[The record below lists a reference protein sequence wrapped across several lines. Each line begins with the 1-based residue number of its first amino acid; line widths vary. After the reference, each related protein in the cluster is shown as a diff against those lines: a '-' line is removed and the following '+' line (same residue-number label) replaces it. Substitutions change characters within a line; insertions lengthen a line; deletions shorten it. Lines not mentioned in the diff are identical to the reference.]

1 MSGRAHPAKRSIIV
15 LSASLLSLTVLWR
28 PAWVGQAA
36 VDAARVRPHDVTSA
50 LIATPGNP
58 NRPLLAFYY
67 MGYARTSWSAR
78 TMSDLPAIPYDS
90 GDDVAI
96 SRQITWAANA
106 GITGFIGSWWGP
118 DSQTDRNFS
127 RLLAR
132 SALLEK
138 TAGYHFA
145 STIYLESDA
154 PALTGSGALA
164 GALRYVLTRYGTSR
178 YFFHWHGKPVIF
190 IWDPLDH
197 GRTLAQWAAIR
208 RQVDPHHRTLWSAEG
223 ATVGLLAVFDGLH
236 LFSAG
241 YWGILHGDMAAVDQG
256 FRAKVD
262 AYNRAHHAAK
272 LWAAGVQPGYNDT
285 RIRPRPVGYV
295 VPRRGGA
302 TYRTSW
308 QAALA
313 SHPDWITIST
323 FNEWYEG
330 GMIEPSVS
338 YAGFYLRLTR
348 RYARAWHG

>member
-1 MSGRAHPAKRSIIV
+1 MSGCTYPSTRSIIV
-15 LSASLLSLTVLWR
+15 ISVSLLSLTVLCG
-28 PAWVGQAA
+28 PARVGQAA
-36 VDAARVRPHDVTSA
+36 VDAARAGPHDVTSA
-50 LIATPGNP
+50 PIAAPSNS
-58 NRPLLAFYY
+58 NRPVLAFYY
-67 MGYARTSWSAR
+67 MWYERTSWSAR

-90 GDDVAI
+90 GDDATI

-118 DSQTDRNFS
+118 GNQTDRNFS

-138 TAGYHFA
+138 AAGYHFA

-154 PALTGSGALA
+154 PALTGSGAIA
-164 GALRYVLTRYGTSR
+164 SALRYVLTRYGTSR

-190 IWDPLDH
+190 VWDPLGH

-208 RQVDPHHRTLWSAEG
+208 RQVDPHHRTIWSAEG
-223 ATVGLLAVFDGLH
+223 GTIGLLAVFDGLH

-241 YWGILHGDMAAVDQG
+241 YWGILNGDMAAVDQG

-262 AYNRAHHAAK
+262 AYNRAHHTAK

-285 RIRPRPVGYV
+285 RRRPRPVGYV
-295 VPRRGGA
+295 VPRRAGA

-313 SHPDWITIST
+313 SRPDWITIST

-338 YAGFYLRLTR
+338 YGSLYLRLTR

>member
-1 MSGRAHPAKRSIIV
+1 MSGCTHPSKLCTRV
-15 LSASLLSLTVLWR
+15 VVASLLSLTVLCGPPWM
-28 PAWVGQAA
+28 GQAA
-36 VDAARVRPHDVTSA
+36 VDAARGRPHDVTSA
-50 LIATPGNP
+50 LSAVRSNP
-58 NRPLLAFYY
+58 DRPLLAFYY
-67 MGYARTSWSAR
+67 LWYERTSWSAR

-90 GDDVAI
+90 GDDAAI

-118 DSQTDRNFS
+118 GDPTDRTFS

-138 TAGYHFA
+138 TEGYHFA

-154 PALTGSGALA
+154 PALTGSGAIA
-164 GALRYVLTRYGTSR
+164 GALRYVLTRYGASR

-190 IWDPLDH
+190 IWDPLGH

-208 RQVDPHHRTLWSAEG
+208 QQVDPHHRTIWSVEG
-223 ATVGLLAVFDGLH
+223 GTIDLLAVFDGLH

-285 RIRPRPVGYV
+285 RLRPRPVGYV
-295 VPRRGGA
+295 VPRRAGA

-313 SHPDWITIST
+313 SQPDWITIST

-338 YAGFYLRLTR
+338 YGDLYLRLTR
-348 RYARAWHG
+348 QYARAWHG